1 MHNIVQELRSVLFA
15 PNSSELVKELI
26 SPLQPYDLAQLL
38 LELENREQV
47 QFIEVLPL
55 EQAVEV
61 LEYLEPEVQYRLLHH
76 ADEER
81 AKELLQILPSDTT
94 VDLLLAIHPNQAQ
107 VLRGWLPEEYGKL
120 IDNLMTFP
128 ENTAGSLATVD
139 YVAAR
144 AGWTV
149 EQTLAHIR
157 KVGKDAELISYVY
170 VLNPRGQ
177 LIDVVS
183 IKELIL
189 ASPQTKLSELVSKNP
204 ISVRADSD
212 QEEAA
217 RLLSQYDFLAIPVVD
232 HDNRMVG
239 IISVDDLVDVIQ
251 DEATE
256 DIQKLGGSEPL
267 PEAYLKTPIG
277 TIFRKRVSWLLLLF
291 LAQGITGSIMQRY
304 SEVLSQVI
312 ALTFFIP
319 LLIDAGGNAGS
330 QTVATLVRALAIGE
344 ITVKDTWKVLRKEVV
359 TGILL
364 GTVVGAA
371 AFLRTRIMG
380 VTGNLSHVVA
390 LSALFTVTWASTMA
404 ALLPMLLHKLKVD
417 PAIVS
422 GPVITTLVDAVG
434 IFGYFTIARLL
445 LGIG

>member
-1 MHNIVQELRSVLFA
+1 MRDITQGLRSVLFA
-15 PNSSELVKELI
+15 PNSSELVMEML

-38 LELENREQV
+38 LELEPREQV

-55 EQAVEV
+55 EAAVEV
-61 LEYLEPEVQYRLLHH
+61 LEYLDPEVQYRLLHH
-76 ADEER
+76 ADEQR
-81 AKELLQILPSDTT
+81 AKDLLQILPSDTT
-94 VDLLLAIHPNQAQ
+94 VDLLLAIHPNQAA

-144 AGWTV
+144 SHWTV
-149 EQTLAHIR
+149 EQTMAHIR
-157 KVGKDAELISYVY
+157 KIGGRVELITYVY

-177 LIDVVS
+177 LVDVIS
-183 IKELIL
+183 IKEMIL
-189 ASPQTKLSELVSKNP
+189 ASPETKLSELVAKTP

-232 HDNRMVG
+232 ADNRLVG
-239 IISVDDLVDVIQ
+239 IISVDDLVDVIH

-267 PEAYLKTPIG
+267 PEAYLKTPVR
-277 TIFRKRVSWLLLLF
+277 TIFRKRVWWLLLLF
-291 LAQGITGSIMQRY
+291 LAQGITGSIMQKY
-304 SEVLSQVI
+304 ADILAQVI
-312 ALTFFIP
+312 ALSFFIP

-330 QTVATLVRALAIGE
+330 QTVATLVRALALGE
-344 ITVKDTWKVLRKEVV
+344 ITVEDRWKVLRKEVT
-359 TGILL
+359 TGLLL
-364 GTVVGAA
+364 GAVIGTA
-371 AFLRTRIMG
+371 AFVQTKLMG
-380 VTGNLSHVVA
+380 ISGNLSYVVS
-390 LSALFTVTWASTMA
+390 LSAFSIVTWASTVA

-422 GPVITTLVDAVG
+422 GPVITTLVDAIG

>member
-217 RLLSQYDFLAIPVVD
+217 RLLSQYDFLAIPVVA

-291 LAQGITGSIMQRY
+291 LAQGITGSIMERY

-344 ITVKDTWKVLRKEVV
+344 ITVKDTWKALRKEVV

-390 LSALFTVTWASTMA
+390 LSALFIVTWASTMA

>member
-390 LSALFTVTWASTMA
+390 LSALFIVTWASTMA

>member
-1 MHNIVQELRSVLFA
+1 MRSIVQELRTVLFA
-15 PNSSELVKELI
+15 PNGSELVTEII
-26 SPLQPYDLAQLL
+26 SPLQPYDLALLL
-38 LELENREQV
+38 LELDQKEQV

-55 EQAVEV
+55 EIAVEV

-76 ADEER
+76 ADEKR
-81 AKELLQILPSDTT
+81 AEELLQILPSDTT
-94 VDLLLAIHPNQAQ
+94 VDLLLAIHPNQAAA
-107 VLRGWLPEEYGKL
+107 LRGWLPEEYGKL

-157 KVGKDAELISYVY
+157 KVGSTAELISYVY
-170 VLNPRGQ
+170 VLSPRGQ
-177 LIDVVS
+177 LVDVVS
-183 IKELIL
+183 LKEIIL
-189 ASPQTKLSELVSKNP
+189 ASPQTRLSELVSKNP

-217 RLLSQYDFLAIPVVD
+217 LLLSQYDFLAIPVVD
-232 HDNRMVG
+232 AENRMVG

-267 PEAYLKTPIG
+267 PEAYLKTPVG
-277 TIFRKRVSWLLLLF
+277 TVFKKRIWWLLLLF

-330 QTVATLVRALAIGE
+330 QTVATLVRALALGE
-344 ITVKDTWKVLRKEVV
+344 ITVKDTWKALRKEMM

-364 GTVVGAA
+364 GAVIGGV
-371 AFLRTRIMG
+371 AFLRTKLMG
-380 VTGNLSHVVA
+380 ITGNLSHVVA
-390 LSALFTVTWASTMA
+390 LSAFFIVTWASTIA
-404 ALLPMLLHKLKVD
+404 AILPMLLHKLRID

-445 LGIG
+445 LDI

>member
-1 MHNIVQELRSVLFA
+1 MHNVLGELRSALSA
-15 PNSSELVKELI
+15 PNSSELVVEII

-38 LELENREQV
+38 LELEPKEQV

-55 EQAVEV
+55 DTAVEV
-61 LEYLEPEVQYRLLHH
+61 LEYLEPDVQYRLLHH
-76 ADEER
+76 ANEER
-81 AKELLQILPSDTT
+81 AKELLEALPSDTT
-94 VDLLLAIHPNQAQ
+94 VDLLLAIHPNQAR
-107 VLRGWLPEEYGKL
+107 VLRGWLPEEYGRV

-157 KVGKDAELISYVY
+157 KVGEDAEFISYVY

-177 LIDVVS
+177 LVDVVS

-189 ASPQTKLSELVSKNP
+189 ASPETKLSELVSKNP
-204 ISVRADSD
+204 IFVRADSD

-232 HDNRMVG
+232 ADNRMVG

-267 PEAYLKTPIG
+267 PEAYLKTPVG
-277 TIFRKRVSWLLLLF
+277 TIFRKRIWWLLLLF

-304 SEVLSQVI
+304 S
-312 ALTFFIP
+312 
-319 LLIDAGGNAGS
+319 
-330 QTVATLVRALAIGE
+330 
-344 ITVKDTWKVLRKEVV
+344 
-359 TGILL
+359 
-364 GTVVGAA
+364 
-371 AFLRTRIMG
+371 
-380 VTGNLSHVVA
+380 
-390 LSALFTVTWASTMA
+390 
-404 ALLPMLLHKLKVD
+404 
-417 PAIVS
+417 
-422 GPVITTLVDAVG
+422 
-434 IFGYFTIARLL
+434 
-445 LGIG
+445 

>member
-344 ITVKDTWKVLRKEVV
+344 ITLKDTWKVLRKEVV